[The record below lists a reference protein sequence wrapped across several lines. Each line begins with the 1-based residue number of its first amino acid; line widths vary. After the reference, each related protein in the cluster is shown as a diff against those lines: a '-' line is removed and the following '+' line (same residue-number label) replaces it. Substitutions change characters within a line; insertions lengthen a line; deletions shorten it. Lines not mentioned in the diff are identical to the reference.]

1 MLTKID
7 MKMVADGSTAMLMSQ
22 PLLVHALTTWCA
34 ATPIKFICDS
44 AAMRESSLTAV
55 TGVQRGLN
63 QTAGSFGG
71 QNTP

>member
-1 MLTKID
+1 MLMMID

-44 AAMRESSLTAV
+44 AAMREKAT
-55 TGVQRGLN
+55 
-63 QTAGSFGG
+63 
-71 QNTP
+71 